1 MYRFM
6 SIAVVAALLGAC
18 ATKETSGGYA
28 MSGLSGSRY
37 AVKAPP
43 MDPNRKI
50 DEQDCSQPIQPER
63 GNLLCK

>member
-6 SIAVVAALLGAC
+6 IIAVVAALGAC
-18 ATKETSGGYA
+18 ATNETGGGYA
-28 MSGLSGSRY
+28 MSGLSASRY